1 MLHIKD
7 IFDDVMIYIVWG
19 VLALVFLG
27 PFILIMVLLWPSG
40 SPEPSPLTAD
50 VFKARFRE
58 CFEDEDEVEV
68 VDDFVYIFETEDVD
82 GESECF
88 AVYYR
93 QYKDFDT
100 NIFLLVPD
108 KEAEEPWMAFLHQ
121 IKNKTATQE
130 NLLMFTF
137 YLSLDENVLR
147 VSGGDIREA

>member
-27 PFILIMVLLWPSG
+27 PFILIMVLLEPSG
-40 SPEPSPLTAD
+40 SPEPSLLTAD

-58 CFEDEDEVEV
+58 CFENEDEVEF

-100 NIFLLVPD
+100 NVFLLVPD
-108 KEAEEPWMAFLHQ
+108 KETEQSWFSYLKKARS
-121 IKNKTATQE
+121 KTAKEAELYQYTFSLQE
-130 NLLMFTF
+130 NTIWVT
-137 YLSLDENVLR
+137 SSV
-147 VSGGDIREA
+147 REA